1 MLPRSRAVF
10 SAFCLLAAA
19 LCCIACRARPNST
32 IAVIP
37 RDSAEE
43 IWVSEHGG
51 TADAAYHHKLDIDW
65 SGPTRDDDV
74 EQQISLSEAAVRAGD
89 YGLILSP
96 NNSFALDTVIQRAL
110 AKKMPVVILGSPIP
124 IAPQRGLS
132 FVLNDSEEMGTL
144 AAKRAAEI
152 LHGKGQVLVLGVDSL
167 SPGSVERADA
177 FERALHQ
184 FAPAVHVVEE
194 IPRSM
199 SFGQAELASEQA
211 IAAHPGLSAI
221 FAVGINETRGAAA
234 AVHNGASQDKIKVIG
249 CDQTIDLLFL
259 LRRGGIDSLVIEDT
273 RTMGN
278 IAVHQIV
285 AERHGQTVPERR
297 LVDPVLVTRA
307 NVDQA
312 RIQQILSLRWRP
324 AP

>member
-1 MLPRSRAVF
+1 MVSTV
-10 SAFCLLAAA
+10 AFLLAAA
-19 LCCIACRARPNST
+19 LGCTGCRARPNST

-37 RDSAEE
+37 RDTAEE

-51 TADAAYHHKLDIDW
+51 AADAADRQSLDIDW
-65 SGPTRDDDV
+65 NGPTRDDDV
-74 EQQISLSEAAVRAGD
+74 EQQISLSEAAVRSGD

-110 AKKMPVVILGSPIP
+110 AKKIPVVIVGSPIP

-132 FVLNDSEEMGTL
+132 FVLNNSEEMGAL

-152 LHGKGQVLVLGVDSL
+152 LHGNGQVIILGVDSL

-177 FERALHQ
+177 FERALQHD
-184 FAPAVHVVEE
+184 APGISVVEKVSG
-194 IPRSM
+194 SM

-234 AVHNGASQDKIKVIG
+234 AVHNSAPSNRIKVIG

-259 LRRGGIDSLVIEDT
+259 LRRRVIDSLVIEDT

-278 IAVHQIV
+278 IAVKQIV
-285 AERHGQTVPERR
+285 AERHGQSVPEQR
-297 LVDPVLVTRA
+297 LVKPVLVTRA
-307 NVDQA
+307 NVDTD
-312 RIQQILSLRWRP
+312 RVQQILSLRWRP
-324 AP
+324 RP